1 MAPPK
6 MTLKKIFH
14 DTFSPLML
22 EHGFKRYKG
31 GYVRVHGDGML
42 QAITLAS
49 FSPVFEIRF
58 ACHPY
63 WIFPLRGGQ
72 PNDLGKT
79 YWMEEWQV
87 SYFNN
92 ERLNTC
98 LYFKDQP
105 EQAIEGMNN
114 WLDFVAEKI
123 LPDLNKIKTID
134 DYVEYVDFYSENR
147 NPIRVNPYI
156 NQYILLYKSYLEGS
170 FDNAE
175 KYIEQRRQW
184 LVDDSNFLDIDARI
198 KDIEERILPSVFG
211 VLMQKI
217 KENDLEWIVGFR
229 EQKCEEMRKNIHD
242 ILKIDFPD

>member
-6 MTLKKIFH
+6 MTLKKLFH

-22 EHGFKRYKG
+22 KHGFKRYKD

-49 FSPVFEIRF
+49 FSPDFVIRF

-63 WIFPLRGGQ
+63 WIFGLRGGL
-72 PNDLGKT
+72 PNDLGET
-79 YWMEEWQV
+79 DWMEEWHI
-87 SYFNN
+87 YHYNG
-92 ERLNTC
+92 EPIPMC
-98 LYFKDQP
+98 LYFKDKF
-105 EQAIEGMNN
+105 EQAIEGMELWLKITKEIIIPFLDQINN
-114 WLDFVAEKI
+114 M
-123 LPDLNKIKTID
+123 D
-134 DYVEYVDFYSENR
+134 DYMEYMLSRSNTLNAPR
-147 NPIRVNPYI
+147 CTPYI

-175 KYIEQRRQW
+175 KYIKQRRQW
-184 LVDDSNFLDIDARI
+184 LVDDSNFWDIDARI
-198 KDIEERILPSVFG
+198 KDIDGRILPSVFG

-217 KENDLEWIVGFR
+217 EENDLEWIVKFR

-242 ILKIDFPD
+242 ILKIDFPE